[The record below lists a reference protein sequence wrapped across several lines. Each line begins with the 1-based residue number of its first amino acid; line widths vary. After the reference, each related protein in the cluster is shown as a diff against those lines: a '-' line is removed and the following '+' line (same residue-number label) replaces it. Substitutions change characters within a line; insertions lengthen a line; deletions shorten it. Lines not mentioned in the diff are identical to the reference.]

1 MRFCIYFRRLNAA
14 TIPNTYPLL
23 RMDDCIGSLSHAQV
37 FSMLNAIWYY
47 WQIPIEEEDRNM
59 TTFTSH
65 VGTYRYKQMPFG
77 LRNALSKFQRA
88 LDIIL
93 SGVR

>member
-23 RMDDCIGSLSHAQV
+23 RMDDCIDSLSHAKV
-37 FSMLNAIWYY
+37 FSMLDAIWFY
-47 WQIPIEEEDRNM
+47 WHIPIAEKDRSM

-65 VGTYRYKQMPFG
+65 VGTYRYKRMPFG
-77 LRNALSKFQRA
+77 LHNAPSTFQRA
-88 LDIIL
+88 LNIIL
-93 SGVR
+93 